1 MFGREKPKTPV
12 SDKIETVIGPNTNL
26 QGDIRSDGG
35 VRIDGIFEG
44 SLQTA
49 GNLIISEGAKVI
61 ADISA
66 HNVSVA
72 GAIKGNISAN
82 RLEILSTG
90 RVWGDVTVNSFLLDE
105 GGFVRGEIIM
115 QGGEPEPPL
124 IEPPKEPPKPSEE
137 IVDVEAEA
145 E

>member
-1 MFGREKPKTPV
+1 MFGREKPKGPV
-12 SDKIETVIGPNTNL
+12 TDKIETVIGPNTNL
-26 QGDIRSDGG
+26 RGDIRSDGG
-35 VRIDGIFEG
+35 VRVDGIFEG

-49 GNLIISEGAKVI
+49 GNLIVSEGAKII

-82 RLEILSTG
+82 RVEILSTG
-90 RVWGDVTVNSFLLDE
+90 RVWGDITVTSFLLDE
-105 GGFVRGEIIM
+105 GGFVRGEIVM
-115 QGGEPEPPL
+115 QGEDIEPPL
-124 IEPPKEPPKPSEE
+124 IEPPKPSQE
-137 IVDVEAEA
+137 IVDVEAEETPA